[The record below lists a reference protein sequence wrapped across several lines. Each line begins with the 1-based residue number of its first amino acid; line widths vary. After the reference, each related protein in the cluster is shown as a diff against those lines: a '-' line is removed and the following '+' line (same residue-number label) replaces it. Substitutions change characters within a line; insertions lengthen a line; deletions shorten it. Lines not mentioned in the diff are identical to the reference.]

1 MRFRLSENR
10 GLSLLDR
17 KMFGRLGENIY
28 LIFSIMSVL
37 FVFSGLVVGLLGRG
51 WAVAWFLVFLGVT
64 LGFLPI
70 LHFII
75 EWEKKKSVETE
86 EEDEQDEESDPD
98 REEVVDEKTR
108 SALEREARLAKAEIK
123 RRNEARKQE
132 EKLRRQEER
141 ILRQAREKEYE
152 RRRQEEEKRRNKE
165 KQDRKEAEERRDK
178 WNKARGSSSGNVYK
192 GNTQKIMPS
201 GYFDGVKSMD
211 ELKKRYKE
219 LVKIHHPD
227 NGGSGEEM
235 MDIRKQYEELEMFF
249 KSYEKHVRRD

>member
-1 MRFRLSENR
+1 MRLRLSENR
-10 GLSLLDR
+10 LLSRLDGR
-17 KMFGRLGENIY
+17 MYRRLGENIY
-28 LIFSIMSVL
+28 LIISIMAVL

-70 LHFII
+70 LHFLI
-75 EWEKKKSVETE
+75 EWEKRHPVDIGGD
-86 EEDEQDEESDPD
+86 EEDLEETDDPD
-98 REEVVDEKTR
+98 REEVVDDQTR
-108 SALEREARLAKAEIK
+108 QALEREARLARAEIK
-123 RRNEARKQE
+123 RRNEAKRQE

-152 RRRQEEEKRRNKE
+152 RRRQEEEKRRNQE
-165 KQDRKEAEERRDK
+165 KKDRKEAEERREK
-178 WNKARGSSSGNVYK
+178 WNRTQGASSGNVYK

-219 LVKIHHPD
+219 LMKIHHPD
-227 NGGSGEEM
+227 NGGSADAM

-249 KSYEKHVRRD
+249 RSYEKHAKK